1 MNEQELMKFVIERSN
16 DPIIKNSVLRDA
28 MNKDL
33 GPRNNYFA
41 GTLVKAGKKL
51 LTKTPEPKPT
61 TVKPSILRR
70 EAVALD
76 LNQINSISK
85 NKEFEQAWKNYKISI
100 KDVGRRKYDK
110 NQFFEIWA
118 RENMAQGGQ
127 ARNNYNLGLKVTKA
141 LEKIVPYK
149 GATTI
154 GTSSPKLSRKP
165 ELKFINLFNQLKDKN
180 FSGNLRKTSES
191 IGQSPEKIKGILN
204 RTLGPGSKSS
214 GHKPVISLPEPKNG
228 ILYSQTTT
236 NMKSNPEVFKELIT
250 PQTKDLY
257 LSPRDIASKLGI
269 NFKGDKGQYDFFVK
283 DLKDLKVTNK
293 FSSGNQKFFNFD
305 DATNKILNKYK
316 TKKIKGERIASSN
329 RLEIEMK
336 LDPELYRIRSNNK
349 QTIKNISKDE
359 NIYLKNSIDD
369 LGHTVSIKVTDKY
382 PTLFKNSNVN
392 RINSLVYQDPYLNQD
407 VMKLTGYE
415 TRFDSMFKELE
426 TLVNKPVTVKTQKK
440 ILDIKQSMN
449 QNYNGLIKNLTD
461 PVALKYIMKRS
472 GKDISPSHLK
482 TLSQQTNRIP
492 KIDVKVPKIG
502 EKFLSENIYADMS
515 KVDPQYIMG
524 YVNQINPTAKK
535 FKDLSLSEQ
544 ALYKANLQDQ
554 SGMIVRDYYKKVGY
568 PKGQLDELQEAITYD
583 RYASGGEVKRTSFEV
598 GGDAGKILKSLAK
611 DSSKPGGWIGGDI
624 LISTVFTGNALL
636 EGKTFGEAI
645 DQGLGW
651 FLPKE
656 VLNSYKKALTKGMSE
671 QEAVYIKRAFDLD
684 LANSKYEMSW
694 YELDTFEKKLKE
706 NPELFDNVTDFQIT
720 KNRERLKKDIKEAE
734 TLGLNLMESF
744 GDFERKGSGSDLP
757 YIQGETSNAPTDT
770 NYEEGFTKA
779 ITSLRE
785 AQKEKTVTE
794 VNRSKQFQLGREY
807 SKYLNDVIMPDQ
819 IEEVLGRGDKNYQ
832 DFDFLG
838 NKSGQFT
845 DYTPSPTR
853 PASFITAP
861 IGQLAQGYAATNLPF
876 ADNLQSY
883 LEKIAISR
891 NKKNLTEPS
900 TVDNLTQEEFDIA
913 NEDQYPFAQGGLA
926 SLKRYYD

>member
-1 MNEQELMKFVIERSN
+1 
-16 DPIIKNSVLRDA
+16 
-28 MNKDL
+28 
-33 GPRNNYFA
+33 
-41 GTLVKAGKKL
+41 
-51 LTKTPEPKPT
+51 
-61 TVKPSILRR
+61 
-70 EAVALD
+70 
-76 LNQINSISK
+76 
-85 NKEFEQAWKNYKISI
+85 
-100 KDVGRRKYDK
+100 
-110 NQFFEIWA
+110 
-118 RENMAQGGQ
+118 
-127 ARNNYNLGLKVTKA
+127 
-141 LEKIVPYK
+141 
-149 GATTI
+149 
-154 GTSSPKLSRKP
+154 
-165 ELKFINLFNQLKDKN
+165 
-180 FSGNLRKTSES
+180 
-191 IGQSPEKIKGILN
+191 
-204 RTLGPGSKSS
+204 
-214 GHKPVISLPEPKNG
+214 
-228 ILYSQTTT
+228 
-236 NMKSNPEVFKELIT
+236 
-250 PQTKDLY
+250 
-257 LSPRDIASKLGI
+257 
-269 NFKGDKGQYDFFVK
+269 
-283 DLKDLKVTNK
+283 
-293 FSSGNQKFFNFD
+293 
-305 DATNKILNKYK
+305 
-316 TKKIKGERIASSN
+316 
-329 RLEIEMK
+329 
-336 LDPELYRIRSNNK
+336 
-349 QTIKNISKDE
+349 
-359 NIYLKNSIDD
+359 
-369 LGHTVSIKVTDKY
+369 
-382 PTLFKNSNVN
+382 
-392 RINSLVYQDPYLNQD
+392 
-407 VMKLTGYE
+407 
-415 TRFDSMFKELE
+415 
-426 TLVNKPVTVKTQKK
+426 
-440 ILDIKQSMN
+440 
-449 QNYNGLIKNLTD
+449 
-461 PVALKYIMKRS
+461 MKRS

>member
-1 MNEQELMKFVIERSN
+1 MTEKEVMKFVIERSN
-16 DPIIKNSVLRDA
+16 DPIIKNPVLREA

-33 GPRNNYFA
+33 GPRIKASEGGLIDDALNAYKNYLKMRSDRPSKKRFKEIPFNIFFEEYGRENFA
-41 GTLVKAGKKL
+41 GGQLVSNTVDGSRPGYSGKL
-51 LTKTPEPKPT
+51 
-61 TVKPSILRR
+61 
-70 EAVALD
+70 A
-76 LNQINSISK
+76 
-85 NKEFEQAWKNYKISI
+85 
-100 KDVGRRKYDK
+100 
-110 NQFFEIWA
+110 
-118 RENMAQGGQ
+118 
-127 ARNNYNLGLKVTKA
+127 LKVTQA
-141 LEKIVPYK
+141 LNKIIPYR

-165 ELKFINLFNQLKDKN
+165 ELKFIKLFNQLKDTN

-191 IGQSPEKIKGILN
+191 INQSPERIKGILN

-214 GHKPVISLPEPKNG
+214 GHKPVISIPEPKNG

-236 NMKSNPEVFKELIT
+236 NMKSNPEAFKELIT

-293 FSSGNQKFFNFD
+293 FSSGNQKFFNFN

-316 TKKIKGERIASSN
+316 TKKIKGERLAESN

-349 QTIKNISKDE
+349 QTIKTISKDE

-382 PTLFKNSNVN
+382 PRLFKDSNVN

-440 ILDIKQSMN
+440 ILDIKKSMN

-554 SGMIVRDYYKKVGY
+554 SGMIVGDYYKKVGY
-568 PKGQLDELQEAITYD
+568 PKEQLDELQEAVTFD
-583 RYASGGEVKRTSFEV
+583 RYASGGEVKRTGFEI
-598 GGDAGKILKSLAK
+598 GGDAKKILKTLAK
-611 DSSKPGGWIGGDI
+611 DSVKPGGWIGGDI
-624 LISTVFTGNALL
+624 LVSTIFTGNALL
-636 EGKTFGEAI
+636 EGKTFQEAI

-656 VLNSYKKALTKGMSE
+656 VLDSYKKALTKGMSE
-671 QEAVYIKRAFDLD
+671 QEATYIKRAFDLETATNK
-684 LANSKYEMSW
+684 LNTNFQ
-694 YELDTFEKKLKE
+694 ELEAFEKKLKD
-706 NPELFDNVTDFQIT
+706 NPELFENVTDFQII
-720 KNRERLKKDIKEAE
+720 KNRERLTKNIEEAQG
-734 TLGLNLMESF
+734 TGFNLVESF

-757 YIQGETSNAPTDT
+757 YIEGVTSNAPTDEEYDQG
-770 NYEEGFTKA
+770 YEKA
-779 ITSLRE
+779 IEKLHQ
-785 AQKEKTVTE
+785 AQKQKAVTE
-794 VNRSKQFQLGREY
+794 VNKSKQFDLGREY

-819 IEEVLGRGDKNYQ
+819 IEEALGKGDKNYQ
-832 DFDFLG
+832 DYDMFG

-845 DYTPSPTR
+845 DYIPSPTR

-876 ADNLQSY
+876 ADNLQNY

-891 NKKNLTEPS
+891 NKKGLTEPS
-900 TVDNLTQEEFDIA
+900 TVDNLTQEEFNIA
-913 NEDQYPFAQGGLA
+913 NDQFSTGGLA
-926 SLKRYYD
+926 SLKRKL

>member
-1 MNEQELMKFVIERSN
+1 MTEKEVMKFVIERSN
-16 DPIIKNSVLRDA
+16 DPIIKNPVLREA

-33 GPRNNYFA
+33 GPRPMFGQGSSVDSAVRTVDPVQDSGNKIEEV
-41 GTLVKAGKKL
+41 LKAYELYRKNRSGKRPMKF
-51 LTKTPEPKPT
+51 KT
-61 TVKPSILRR
+61 
-70 EAVALD
+70 
-76 LNQINSISK
+76 
-85 NKEFEQAWKNYKISI
+85 
-100 KDVGRRKYDK
+100 
-110 NQFFEIWA
+110 FFEEYGK
-118 RENMAQGGQ
+118 ENFATGGQ
-127 ARNNYNLGLKVTKA
+127 AGQLVSNTVDGSRPGYSGKLALKVTQA
-141 LEKIVPYK
+141 LNKIIPYK

-165 ELKFINLFNQLKDKN
+165 ELKFIKLFNQLKDTN

-191 IGQSPEKIKGILN
+191 INQSPERIKGIFN

-214 GHKPVISLPEPKNG
+214 GHKPVISIPEPKNG

-236 NMKSNPEVFKELIT
+236 NMKSNPEAFKELIT

-293 FSSGNQKFFNFD
+293 FSSGNQKFFNFN

-316 TKKIKGERIASSN
+316 TKKIKGERLAESN

-349 QTIKNISKDE
+349 QTIKTISKDE

-382 PTLFKNSNVN
+382 PRLFKDSNVN

-440 ILDIKQSMN
+440 ILDIKKSMN

-554 SGMIVRDYYKKVGY
+554 SGMIVGDYYKKVGY
-568 PKGQLDELQEAITYD
+568 PKEQLDELQEAVTFD
-583 RYASGGEVKRTSFEV
+583 RYASGGEVKRTGFEI
-598 GGDAGKILKSLAK
+598 GGDAKKILKTLAK
-611 DSSKPGGWIGGDI
+611 DSVKPGGWIGGDI
-624 LISTVFTGNALL
+624 LVSTIFTGNALL
-636 EGKTFGEAI
+636 EGKTFQEAI

-656 VLNSYKKALTKGMSE
+656 VLDSYKKALTKGMSE
-671 QEAVYIKRAFDLD
+671 QEATYIKRAFDMQLV
-684 LANSKYEMSW
+684 NSKYRMSSD
-694 YELDTFEKKLKE
+694 ELDTFEKKLKE
-706 NPELFDNVTDFQIT
+706 NPELFENVTDFQII
-720 KNRERLKKDIKEAE
+720 KNRERLKKNMKEASE
-734 TLGLNLMESF
+734 EGTNLLESF

-757 YIQGETSNAPTDT
+757 YIEGVTSNAPTDEEY
-770 NYEEGFTKA
+770 NQAYEKA
-779 ITSLRE
+779 MEKLYQ
-785 AQKEKTVTE
+785 AQKQKAVTE
-794 VNRSKQFQLGREY
+794 VNKSKQFDLGREY

-819 IEEVLGRGDKNYQ
+819 IEEALGKGDKNYQ
-832 DFDFLG
+832 DYDMFG

-845 DYTPSPTR
+845 DYIPSPTR

-876 ADNLQSY
+876 ADNLQNY

-891 NKKNLTEPS
+891 NKKGLTEPS
-900 TVDNLTQEEFDIA
+900 TVDNLTQEEFNIA
-913 NEDQYPFAQGGLA
+913 NDQFSTGGLA
-926 SLKRYYD
+926 SLKRKL

>member
-1 MNEQELMKFVIERSN
+1 MTEKEVMKFVIERSN
-16 DPIIKNSVLRDA
+16 DPIIKNPVLREA

-33 GPRNNYFA
+33 GPRPMFGQGSSVDSAVRTVDPVQDSGNKIEEV
-41 GTLVKAGKKL
+41 LKAYELYIKNRSGKRPMKF
-51 LTKTPEPKPT
+51 KT
-61 TVKPSILRR
+61 
-70 EAVALD
+70 
-76 LNQINSISK
+76 
-85 NKEFEQAWKNYKISI
+85 
-100 KDVGRRKYDK
+100 
-110 NQFFEIWA
+110 FFEEYGK
-118 RENMAQGGQ
+118 ENFATGGQ
-127 ARNNYNLGLKVTKA
+127 AGQLVSNTVDGSRPGYSGKLALKVTQA
-141 LEKIVPYK
+141 LNKIIPYK

-165 ELKFINLFNQLKDKN
+165 ELNFIKLFNQLKDTN

-191 IGQSPEKIKGILN
+191 INQSPERIKGIFN

-214 GHKPVISLPEPKNG
+214 GHKPVISIPEPKNG

-236 NMKSNPEVFKELIT
+236 NMKSNPEAFKELIT

-293 FSSGNQKFFNFD
+293 FSSGNQKFFNFN

-316 TKKIKGERIASSN
+316 TKKIKGERLAESN

-349 QTIKNISKDE
+349 QTIKTISKDE

-382 PTLFKNSNVN
+382 PRLFKDSNVN

-440 ILDIKQSMN
+440 ILDIKKSMN

-554 SGMIVRDYYKKVGY
+554 SGMIVGDYYKKVGY
-568 PKGQLDELQEAITYD
+568 PKEQLDELQEAVTFD
-583 RYASGGEVKRTSFEV
+583 RYASGGEVKRTGFEI
-598 GGDAGKILKSLAK
+598 GGDAKKILKTLAK
-611 DSSKPGGWIGGDI
+611 DSVKPGGWIGGDI
-624 LISTVFTGNALL
+624 LVSTIFTGNALL
-636 EGKTFGEAI
+636 EGKTFQEAI

-656 VLNSYKKALTKGMSE
+656 VLDSYKKALTKGMSE
-671 QEAVYIKRAFDLD
+671 QEATYIKRAFDLETATNK
-684 LANSKYEMSW
+684 LNTNFQ
-694 YELDTFEKKLKE
+694 ELEAFEKKLKD
-706 NPELFDNVTDFQIT
+706 NPELFENVTDFQII
-720 KNRERLKKDIKEAE
+720 KNRERLTKNIEEAQG
-734 TLGLNLMESF
+734 TGFNLVESF

-757 YIQGETSNAPTDT
+757 YIEGVTSNAPTDEEYDQG
-770 NYEEGFTKA
+770 YEKA
-779 ITSLRE
+779 IEKLHQ
-785 AQKEKTVTE
+785 AQKQKAVTE
-794 VNRSKQFQLGREY
+794 VNKSKQFDLGREY

-819 IEEVLGRGDKNYQ
+819 IEEALGKGDKNYQ
-832 DFDFLG
+832 DYDMFG

-845 DYTPSPTR
+845 DYIPSPTR

-876 ADNLQSY
+876 ADNLQNY

-891 NKKNLTEPS
+891 NKKGLTEPS
-900 TVDNLTQEEFDIA
+900 TVDNLTQEEFNIA
-913 NEDQYPFAQGGLA
+913 NDQFSTGGLA
-926 SLKRYYD
+926 SLKRKL

>member
-1 MNEQELMKFVIERSN
+1 MTEKEVMKFVIERSN
-16 DPIIKNSVLRDA
+16 DPIIKNPVLREA

-33 GPRNNYFA
+33 GPRIKASEGGLIDDALNAYKNYLKMRSDRPSKKRFKEIPFNIFFEEYGRENFA
-41 GTLVKAGKKL
+41 GGQLVSNTVDGSRPGYSGKL
-51 LTKTPEPKPT
+51 
-61 TVKPSILRR
+61 
-70 EAVALD
+70 A
-76 LNQINSISK
+76 
-85 NKEFEQAWKNYKISI
+85 
-100 KDVGRRKYDK
+100 
-110 NQFFEIWA
+110 
-118 RENMAQGGQ
+118 
-127 ARNNYNLGLKVTKA
+127 LKVTQA
-141 LEKIVPYK
+141 LNKIIPYK

-165 ELKFINLFNQLKDKN
+165 ELKFIKLFNQLKDTN

-191 IGQSPEKIKGILN
+191 INQSPERIKGILN

-214 GHKPVISLPEPKNG
+214 GHKPVISIPEPKNG

-236 NMKSNPEVFKELIT
+236 NMKSNPEAFKELIT

-293 FSSGNQKFFNFD
+293 FSSGNQKFFNFN

-316 TKKIKGERIASSN
+316 TKKIKGERLAESN

-349 QTIKNISKDE
+349 QTIKTISKDE

-382 PTLFKNSNVN
+382 PRLFKDSNVN

-440 ILDIKQSMN
+440 ILDIKKSMN

-554 SGMIVRDYYKKVGY
+554 SGMIVGDYYKKVGY
-568 PKGQLDELQEAITYD
+568 PKEQLDELQEAVTFD
-583 RYASGGEVKRTSFEV
+583 RYASGGEVKRTGFEI
-598 GGDAGKILKSLAK
+598 GGDAKKILKTLAK
-611 DSSKPGGWIGGDI
+611 DSVKPGGWIGGDI
-624 LISTVFTGNALL
+624 LVSTIFTGNALL
-636 EGKTFGEAI
+636 EGKTFQEAI

-656 VLNSYKKALTKGMSE
+656 VLDSYKKALTKGMSE
-671 QEAVYIKRAFDLD
+671 QEATYIKRAFDLETATNK
-684 LANSKYEMSW
+684 LNTNFQ
-694 YELDTFEKKLKE
+694 ELEAFEKKLKD
-706 NPELFDNVTDFQIT
+706 NPELFENVTDFQII
-720 KNRERLKKDIKEAE
+720 KNRERLTKNIEEAQG
-734 TLGLNLMESF
+734 TGFNLVESF

-757 YIQGETSNAPTDT
+757 YIEGVTSNAPTDEEYDQG
-770 NYEEGFTKA
+770 YEKA
-779 ITSLRE
+779 IEKLHQ
-785 AQKEKTVTE
+785 AQKQKAVTE
-794 VNRSKQFQLGREY
+794 VNKSKQFDLGREY

-819 IEEVLGRGDKNYQ
+819 IEEALGKGDKNYQ
-832 DFDFLG
+832 DYDMFG

-845 DYTPSPTR
+845 DYIPSPTR

-876 ADNLQSY
+876 ADNLQNY

-891 NKKNLTEPS
+891 NKKGLTEPS
-900 TVDNLTQEEFDIA
+900 TVDNLTQEEFNIA
-913 NEDQYPFAQGGLA
+913 NDQFSTGGLA
-926 SLKRYYD
+926 SLKRKL

>member
-1 MNEQELMKFVIERSN
+1 
-16 DPIIKNSVLRDA
+16 
-28 MNKDL
+28 
-33 GPRNNYFA
+33 
-41 GTLVKAGKKL
+41 
-51 LTKTPEPKPT
+51 
-61 TVKPSILRR
+61 
-70 EAVALD
+70 
-76 LNQINSISK
+76 
-85 NKEFEQAWKNYKISI
+85 
-100 KDVGRRKYDK
+100 
-110 NQFFEIWA
+110 
-118 RENMAQGGQ
+118 MAHGGQ
-127 ARNNYNLGLKVTKA
+127 AGQLVGTPTDQVTQFDRRIYETPEGEKVSEKSATLFLNGNWMNVPSIHGGKLFTEDQLRSMIKKGVIEPTSIHKSRPEAETAAMQRSEMIKHRTKGFKDGQLVSNTVDGSRPGYSGKLALKVTQA
-141 LEKIVPYK
+141 LNKIIPYR

-165 ELKFINLFNQLKDKN
+165 ELKFIKLFNQLKDTN

-191 IGQSPEKIKGILN
+191 INQSPERIKGILN

-236 NMKSNPEVFKELIT
+236 NMKSNPDAFRELIT

-293 FSSGNQKFFNFD
+293 FSSGNQKFFNFN

-316 TKKIKGERIASSN
+316 TKKIKGERLAESN

-336 LDPELYRIRSNNK
+336 LDLELYRIRSNNK
-349 QTIKNISKDE
+349 QTIKTISKDE
-359 NIYLKNSIDD
+359 NIYLKNAVDD
-369 LGHTVSIKVTDKY
+369 LGHTVSIVVTDKY
-382 PTLFKNSNVN
+382 PKLFKNSNVN
-392 RINSLVYQDPYLNQD
+392 NINTLVYQDPYLNQD

-426 TLVNKPVTVKTQKK
+426 TLVNKPVTAKTQKK

-524 YVNQINPTAKK
+524 YVDTINPTAKK
-535 FKDLSLSEQ
+535 FKDLSLPEQ
-544 ALYKANLQDQ
+544 KLYKENLLDQ

-568 PKGQLDELQEAITYD
+568 PKGQLDELQEAVTFD
-583 RYASGGEVKRTSFEV
+583 RYASGGEVKRTGFEV
-598 GGDAGKILKSLAK
+598 GGDAKKILKTLAK
-611 DSSKPGGWIGGDI
+611 DSVKPGGWIGGDI
-624 LISTVFTGNALL
+624 LVSTIFTGNALL
-636 EGKTFGEAI
+636 EGKTFQEAI

-656 VLNSYKKALTKGMSE
+656 VLDSYKKALTKGMSE
-671 QEAVYIKRAFDLD
+671 QEATYIKRAFDMELV
-684 LANSKYEMSW
+684 NRKYGMSSD
-694 YELDTFEKKLKE
+694 ELDTFEKKLKE
-706 NPELFDNVTDFQIT
+706 NPELFENVTDFQII
-720 KNRERLKKDIKEAE
+720 KNRERLKKNMKEASE
-734 TLGLNLMESF
+734 EGTNLLESF

-757 YIQGETSNAPTDT
+757 YIEGVTSNAPTDEEY
-770 NYEEGFTKA
+770 NQAYEKA
-779 ITSLRE
+779 MEKLYQ
-785 AQKEKTVTE
+785 AQKQKAVTE
-794 VNRSKQFQLGREY
+794 VNKSKQFDLGREY

-819 IEEVLGRGDKNYQ
+819 IEEALGKGDKNYQ
-832 DFDFLG
+832 DYDMFG

-845 DYTPSPTR
+845 DYIPSPTR

-876 ADNLQSY
+876 ADNLQNY

-891 NKKNLTEPS
+891 NKKGLTEPS
-900 TVDNLTQEEFDIA
+900 TVDNLTQEEFNIA
-913 NEDQYPFAQGGLA
+913 NDQFSTGGLA
-926 SLKRYYD
+926 SLKRKL

>member
-1 MNEQELMKFVIERSN
+1 MTEKEVMKFVIERSN
-16 DPIIKNSVLRDA
+16 DPIIKNPVLREA

-33 GPRNNYFA
+33 GPRIKASEGGLIDDALNAYKNYLKMRSDRPSKKRFKEIPFNIFFEEYGRENFA
-41 GTLVKAGKKL
+41 GGQLVSNTVDGSRPGYSGKL
-51 LTKTPEPKPT
+51 
-61 TVKPSILRR
+61 
-70 EAVALD
+70 A
-76 LNQINSISK
+76 
-85 NKEFEQAWKNYKISI
+85 
-100 KDVGRRKYDK
+100 
-110 NQFFEIWA
+110 
-118 RENMAQGGQ
+118 
-127 ARNNYNLGLKVTKA
+127 LKVTQA
-141 LEKIVPYK
+141 LNKIIPYK

-165 ELKFINLFNQLKDKN
+165 ELNFIKLFNQLKDTN

-191 IGQSPEKIKGILN
+191 INQSPERIKGIFN

-214 GHKPVISLPEPKNG
+214 GHKPVISIPEPKNG

-236 NMKSNPEVFKELIT
+236 NMKSNPEAFKELIT

-293 FSSGNQKFFNFD
+293 FSSGNQKFFNFN

-316 TKKIKGERIASSN
+316 TKKIKGERLAESN

-349 QTIKNISKDE
+349 QTIKTISKDE

-382 PTLFKNSNVN
+382 PRLFKDSNVN

-440 ILDIKQSMN
+440 ILDIKKSMN

-554 SGMIVRDYYKKVGY
+554 SGMIVGDYYKKVGY
-568 PKGQLDELQEAITYD
+568 PKEQLDELQEAVTFD
-583 RYASGGEVKRTSFEV
+583 RYASGGEVKRTGFEI
-598 GGDAGKILKSLAK
+598 GGDAKKILKTLAK
-611 DSSKPGGWIGGDI
+611 DSVKPGGWIGGDI
-624 LISTVFTGNALL
+624 LVSTIFTGNALL
-636 EGKTFGEAI
+636 EGKTFQEAI

-656 VLNSYKKALTKGMSE
+656 VLDSYKKALTKGMSE
-671 QEAVYIKRAFDLD
+671 QEATYIKRAFDLETATNK
-684 LANSKYEMSW
+684 LNTNFQ
-694 YELDTFEKKLKE
+694 ELEAFEKKLKD
-706 NPELFDNVTDFQIT
+706 NPELFENVTDFQII
-720 KNRERLKKDIKEAE
+720 KNRERLTKNIEEAQG
-734 TLGLNLMESF
+734 TGFNLVESF

-757 YIQGETSNAPTDT
+757 YIEGVTSNAPTDEEYDQG
-770 NYEEGFTKA
+770 YEKA
-779 ITSLRE
+779 IEKLHQ
-785 AQKEKTVTE
+785 AQKQKAVTE
-794 VNRSKQFQLGREY
+794 VNKSKQFDLGREY

-819 IEEVLGRGDKNYQ
+819 IEEALGKGDKNYQ
-832 DFDFLG
+832 DYDMFG

-845 DYTPSPTR
+845 DYIPSPTR

-876 ADNLQSY
+876 ADNLQNY

-891 NKKNLTEPS
+891 NKKGLTEPS
-900 TVDNLTQEEFDIA
+900 TVDNLTQEEFNIA
-913 NEDQYPFAQGGLA
+913 NDQFSTGGLA
-926 SLKRYYD
+926 SLKRKL

>member
-1 MNEQELMKFVIERSN
+1 MTEKEVMKFVIERSN
-16 DPIIKNSVLRDA
+16 DPIIKNPVLREA

-33 GPRNNYFA
+33 GPRPMFGQGSSVDSAVRTVDPVQDSGNKIEEV
-41 GTLVKAGKKL
+41 LKAYELYRKNRSGKRPMKF
-51 LTKTPEPKPT
+51 KT
-61 TVKPSILRR
+61 
-70 EAVALD
+70 
-76 LNQINSISK
+76 
-85 NKEFEQAWKNYKISI
+85 
-100 KDVGRRKYDK
+100 
-110 NQFFEIWA
+110 FFEEYGK
-118 RENMAQGGQ
+118 ENFATGGQ
-127 ARNNYNLGLKVTKA
+127 AGQLVSNTVDGSRPGYSGKLALKVTQA
-141 LEKIVPYK
+141 LNKIIPYK

-165 ELKFINLFNQLKDKN
+165 ELNFIKLFNQLKDTN

-191 IGQSPEKIKGILN
+191 INQSPERIKGILN

-214 GHKPVISLPEPKNG
+214 GHKPVISIPEPKNG

-236 NMKSNPEVFKELIT
+236 NMKSNPDAFRELIT
-250 PQTKDLY
+250 PQTKNLY

-269 NFKGDKGQYDFFVK
+269 NFRGDKGQYDFFVK

-293 FSSGNQKFFNFD
+293 SSSGNQKFFNFN

-316 TKKIKGERIASSN
+316 TKKIKGERLAESN

-349 QTIKNISKDE
+349 QTIKTISKDE

-382 PTLFKNSNVN
+382 PKLFKNSNVN

-415 TRFDSMFKELE
+415 TRFGSMFEELE
-426 TLVNKPVTVKTQKK
+426 TLVNKPVTAKTQKK
-440 ILDIKQSMN
+440 ILDIKQSMD
-449 QNYNGLIKNLTD
+449 QNYNGLIKNLTN

-472 GKDISPSHLK
+472 GKEISPSHLK
-482 TLSQQTNRIP
+482 TLSQQGKKTNRIP

-515 KVDPQYIMG
+515 KVDPKYIMG

-535 FKDLSLSEQ
+535 FTDLSLSEQ
-544 ALYKANLQDQ
+544 ALYKANLLDQ

-568 PKGQLDELQEAITYD
+568 PKEQLDELQEAVTFD
-583 RYASGGEVKRTSFEV
+583 RYASGGEVKRTGFEI
-598 GGDAGKILKSLAK
+598 GGDAKKNLKTLAK
-611 DSSKPGGWIGGDI
+611 DSVKPGGWIGGDI
-624 LISTVFTGNALL
+624 LVSTIFTGNALL
-636 EGKTFGEAI
+636 EGKTFQEAI

-656 VLNSYKKALTKGMSE
+656 VLDSYKKALTKGMSE
-671 QEAVYIKRAFDLD
+671 QEATYIKRAFDLETATNK
-684 LANSKYEMSW
+684 LNTNFQ
-694 YELDTFEKKLKE
+694 ELEAFEKKLKD
-706 NPELFDNVTDFQIT
+706 NPELFENVTDFQII
-720 KNRERLKKDIKEAE
+720 KNRERLTKNIEEAQE
-734 TLGLNLMESF
+734 TGFNLVESF

-757 YIQGETSNAPTDT
+757 YIEGVTSNAPTDEEYDQG
-770 NYEEGFTKA
+770 YEKA
-779 ITSLRE
+779 IEKLHQ
-785 AQKEKTVTE
+785 AQKQKAVTE
-794 VNRSKQFQLGREY
+794 VNKSKQFDLGREY

-819 IEEVLGRGDKNYQ
+819 IEEALGKGDKNYQ
-832 DFDFLG
+832 DYDVFG

-845 DYTPSPTR
+845 DYIPSPTR

-876 ADNLQSY
+876 ADNLQNY

-891 NKKNLTEPS
+891 NKKGLTEPS
-900 TVDNLTQEEFDIA
+900 TVDNLTQEEFNIA
-913 NEDQYPFAQGGLA
+913 NDQFSTGGLA
-926 SLKRYYD
+926 SLKRKL